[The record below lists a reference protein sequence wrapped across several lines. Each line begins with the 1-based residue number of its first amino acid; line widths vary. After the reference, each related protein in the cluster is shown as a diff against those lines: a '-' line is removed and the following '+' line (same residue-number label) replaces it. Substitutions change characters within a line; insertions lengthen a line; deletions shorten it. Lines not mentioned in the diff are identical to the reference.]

1 MSMIVFFSRPTASP
15 STAVTVGGFIKK
27 EIYSQVRRL
36 LLASFGHC
44 YYWNM
49 NARAEQIDQKV
60 IGIVGLGRIGEKV
73 ARVFSALGAKILYTD
88 PSVRNK
94 NYEKVS
100 IEGIFKTAHAV
111 LLSCTAERSNYNLVN
126 NDLLK
131 HSRNLK
137 LINIARGEIVCE
149 SSVLAAI
156 EDNKL
161 SYYATDV
168 IANEQKGSFN
178 SNLWQASL
186 RNPKIFITPHTAG
199 LSYESE
205 KFAIIDVVKQIKK
218 LLEVK

>member
-1 MSMIVFFSRPTASP
+1 M
-15 STAVTVGGFIKK
+15 
-27 EIYSQVRRL
+27 
-36 LLASFGHC
+36 LLASFRNIKAIIEEGNSGR
-44 YYWNM
+44 WRERENIM
-49 NARAEQIDQKV
+49 RAEQIDQKV